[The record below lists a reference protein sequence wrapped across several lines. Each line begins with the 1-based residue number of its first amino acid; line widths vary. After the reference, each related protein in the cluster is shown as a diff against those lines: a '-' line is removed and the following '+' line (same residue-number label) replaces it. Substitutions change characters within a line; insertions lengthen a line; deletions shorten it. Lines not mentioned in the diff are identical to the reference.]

1 MKFNNQHSPTKRVSS
16 AVSSENR
23 NIPKGPFMPIGHL
36 GLFGK
41 LLLWILSSSED
52 KVYSYRMISI
62 FKEMAR
68 NNGTIFLV
76 QYLKESHRLTMKA
89 ISGCPERSVDPFR
102 IATRRGLPL
111 IIPGKFRLAIERKEV
126 VTIQLVLSLL
136 TVYRVLK
143 IPPILKLNTIT
154 DRFSGST
161 KVLPEFEIR
170 GYLKEIQA

>member
-1 MKFNNQHSPTKRVSS
+1 
-16 AVSSENR
+16 
-23 NIPKGPFMPIGHL
+23 
-36 GLFGK
+36 
-41 LLLWILSSSED
+41 
-52 KVYSYRMISI
+52 MISI
-62 FKEMAR
+62 FKDMAR

-154 DRFSGST
+154 DRFSGNT

-170 GYLKEIQA
+170 GYLKEIQAWTKFVILSNAKVLVSTSAGPNNRIAVLGLPLDAKA